1 MKEEMENSGS
11 NELSA
16 VIGALLDSLEDRSP
30 SAQTSILTALHSIS
44 HHSPSTLIHAAVYF
58 LELHRKLP
66 PAHTSAVL
74 RTMSETL
81 RDSSS
86 ALPEELA
93 NSVAELSVSHL
104 AQESEQEASELLVS
118 LSRLHCTQSMGGL
131 LIKFQPGLVPSPP
144 VIRAMGLIASCNPFG
159 MVPFIKL
166 TLSIVLPLLPQIHED
181 THKFAFCF
189 LLGKFGE
196 AINDYIMNLDEAPDP
211 AISKDVFTEEM
222 SKSFDVLTN
231 NWMKISRNIKIL
243 EAAVSA
249 LCPILTLLPEEN
261 GGQRAAKLTP
271 MLLQLCKY
279 PNCRLPVTRCLAI
292 LLNNT
297 LEESRELLRPFL
309 EQLQT
314 ILFDLV
320 NVTPFEAFR
329 DALLTHYE
337 VLQCFRSLVILYPE
351 EGLDRILQHLKNPSG
366 NYRARSLVVLR
377 HLINTLPADDD
388 ASLQR
393 IALSLQN
400 SLSEGNAKQ
409 MVGAIVALAA
419 HPTLPLLPSQRAAFI
434 KYIVLRCGISNE
446 EPQAYEEALFLLA
459 TTVEGAEIWLWSALL
474 RSLLDPTFTAS
485 AVPILRSLSA
495 LAVKIIRADTG
506 NTFKEFSGTKILA
519 KCLELCGEEK
529 NRLAVVIFLRSS
541 APLLGHQ
548 LKPEWDGRL
557 LDISRLLEDEEK
569 PQNHQTK
576 LMIWEEQMVEFL
588 EKSVELKGN
597 DWAVQLSKELMLECS
612 PKVAQYLAA
621 VTDDPEHFTMLIHSA
636 RSHPFVDEYPRSVG
650 IGSKRHLALILSL
663 MEAACEVEDSRKHP
677 TRLLGLVRDSKA
689 AASAEASKASLLR
702 CYAEI
707 CKRSDSQILFPHIE
721 RHILP
726 WVVKHLND
734 SRETTTKEAGLITLE
749 QIGGAVHPNR
759 LANSTGLKARA
770 SCLASLLNH
779 LQSHSGY
786 RPLQL
791 YPNILNAMLSLL
803 RVPPALTPEERSVL
817 LGTVLD
823 KVIGASSEVDLI
835 LQVDGIQRVVDGLGI
850 ICGEVIGDSADALAE
865 LVDVLIPW
873 MQSKAAVERRT
884 TLIVLRYSLRSYHDA
899 LKYTYPGGKLEPGR
913 LLGRILSWSADS
925 ERALRPA
932 VVDCVALALGINARH
947 RSTIP
952 DNNLTQDL
960 SDSKKILLSD
970 DTNTLYE
977 GVKALAT
984 AACER
989 ISSGEVPSLA
999 EGLIEGLLFRGDS
1012 VAAGVSLIQL
1022 FKIRGADIPRSDL
1035 YLVDNIITQMRQ
1047 MENSSCR
1054 QTSAEAIKV
1063 LTIHHPEEVLE
1074 HLLHQPLPLDRGTE
1088 ECWRRLGSDDFGPRT
1103 LDFLL
1108 NRLENN
1114 QLLAESAVNKEGK
1127 QSTMASTAAF
1137 PALAAIVALRHL
1149 LQSSNAEELI
1159 EKRLAELLAILLRYL
1174 AGWLHVDAPI
1184 SVVSTKFGFVPNREA
1199 CRLDPHGEVYSV
1211 LTNVLTVVNIHV
1223 ASSLLNEVSTAS
1235 ESQADENLVSTVRS
1249 VIRCLGSKN
1258 EVLVNVAQTL
1268 GKMITSQ
1275 IPAQRAVAVAFY
1287 AELIGRVDCGEVWM
1301 DAIINTLH
1309 EAKADSCGLVRKLA
1323 TIGLTRIAYLEP
1335 RQVDEYFENCT
1346 GALLDGLEEPSS
1358 GDGASDV
1365 VLESLR
1371 GLSLLLSLKTEKPV
1385 SPRVVLA
1392 LKPFVE
1398 KDNWEMR
1405 LAAISAL
1412 GALARGWIKSV
1423 KGPDDDV
1430 SDHLLGCL
1438 PCLTIK
1444 IGDNNSLVA
1453 KAARET
1459 LFEAANLLQ
1468 NDSLS
1473 QVLRS
1478 HVAPGVALNVEGFL
1492 KDLVVCLIKE
1502 LPQRAEEL
1510 RNAVARGYSRSE
1522 VASTRATAV
1531 IVLGLFGTPRAE
1543 DVQRMLQLLRD
1554 KEGEVRAKAAEALA
1568 VAFTS

>member
-1 MKEEMENSGS
+1 MKEDMESSGS
-11 NELSA
+11 DELSA

-30 SAQTSILTALHSIS
+30 AAQSSILSALRSIS

-66 PAHTSAVL
+66 QVHTSSVL

-86 ALPEELA
+86 PLA
-93 NSVAELSVSHL
+93 EDLATSVAELSVSHL
-104 AQESEQEASELLVS
+104 TQESEQESSELLVS

-131 LIKFQPGLVPSPP
+131 LSKFQPSLIPPPP
-144 VIRAMGLIASCNPFG
+144 VVRAMGLIASCNPFG

-166 TLSIVLPLLPQIHED
+166 TLSIVLPLLPQVHED
-181 THKFAFCF
+181 TQKLAFCF
-189 LLGKFGE
+189 LLGKFAE

-211 AISKDVFTEEM
+211 AISKDSFTEEM
-222 SKSFDVLTN
+222 SKSFDILTN
-231 NWMKISRNIKIL
+231 NWMKTSRNVKLL
-243 EAAVSA
+243 EASVSA
-249 LCPILTLLPEEN
+249 LCPILSLLPEQN
-261 GGQRAAKLTP
+261 CGQRAVKLIP

-279 PNCRLPVTRCLAI
+279 PNCRLAGARAIAI

-297 LEESRELLRPFL
+297 LEENREALRPFL

-337 VLQCFRSLVILYPE
+337 VLQCFRSLVVLYPE

-366 NYRARSLVVLR
+366 TYRARSLVVLR
-377 HLINTLPADDD
+377 HLINTLPSDDD

-400 SLSEGNAKQ
+400 SLSDGNAKQ

-419 HPTLPLLPSQRAAFI
+419 HQTLPLLPSQRATFI
-434 KYIVLRCGISNE
+434 RYLVIRCGASSE

-459 TTVEGAEIWLWSALL
+459 TTVDGAETWLWPALL
-474 RSLLDPTFTAS
+474 RSLLDSTFSAS

-495 LAVKIIRADTG
+495 LAVKIIRADSG
-506 NTFKEFSGTKILA
+506 NPFKEFSGTKILA
-519 KCLELCGEEK
+519 KCLELCGDEK

-557 LDISRLLEDEEK
+557 LDISRLLEDEEG

-576 LMIWEEQMVEFL
+576 LIIWEEQMVEFL
-588 EKSVELKGN
+588 EKSVDLEGKE
-597 DWAVQLSKELMLECS
+597 WASKLSKELILECS
-612 PKVAQYLAA
+612 PKVAAYLAA
-621 VTDDPEHFTMLIHSA
+621 VTEEPEHLTLLIHSA
-636 RSHPFVDEYPRSVG
+636 RSQPFVDEYPRSIG
-650 IGSKRHLALILSL
+650 IASKRHLSVILSL

-689 AASAEASKASLLR
+689 AASAEASKAALLR

-707 CKRSDSQILFPHIE
+707 SKRSDSLILFPHIE

-726 WVVKHLND
+726 WIIKHLND
-734 SRETTTKEAGLITLE
+734 SRETTTKEAGLIALE
-749 QIGGAVHPNR
+749 QVGGAVHPNR
-759 LANSTGLKARA
+759 LANSSGLKARA
-770 SCLASLLNH
+770 SCLASLLNL

-786 RPLQL
+786 RPLQI
-791 YPNILNAMLSLL
+791 YPNLLDAMISLL
-803 RVPPALTPEERSVL
+803 RIPPALNPEERFVL
-817 LGTVLD
+817 LSTILD
-823 KVIGASSEVDLI
+823 KVIGASCEVDLI
-835 LQVDGIQRVVDGLGI
+835 LQVEGMQRVVDGLGV

-873 MQSKAAVERRT
+873 MQSKSAIERRM
-884 TLIVLRYSLRSYHDA
+884 TLLVLRYSLRSYHDS

-913 LLGRILSWSADS
+913 LLGRILSWSADG
-925 ERALRPA
+925 EKVLRPL

-947 RSTIP
+947 RSTLP
-952 DNNLTQDL
+952 DNNLNQDL
-960 SDSKKILLSD
+960 TDSKKILTSGD
-970 DTNTLYE
+970 DNTLYE
-977 GVKALAT
+977 GVRTLAT

-999 EGLIEGLLFRGDS
+999 EGLIEGLLFRGES

-1022 FKIRGADIPRSDL
+1022 FKTRGADIPRSDL

-1054 QTSAEAIKV
+1054 QTSAEAIKI
-1063 LTIHHPEEVLE
+1063 LTIHHPEEVFE

-1088 ECWRRLGSDDFGPRT
+1088 ECWKKLGVDDFGIRT

-1114 QLLAESAVNKEGK
+1114 QLLAESAVSKDGRHSSMNF
-1127 QSTMASTAAF
+1127 TASF
-1137 PALAAIVALRHL
+1137 PSLAAVVALRHL
-1149 LQSSNAEELI
+1149 LQCPNAEELI
-1159 EKRLAELLAILLRYL
+1159 EKRLAVILSVLLKYL
-1174 AGWLHVDAPI
+1174 AGWLHVDAPV
-1184 SVVSTKFGFVPNREA
+1184 SVISTKFGFVPNREA
-1199 CRLDPHGEVYSV
+1199 CKLDPHGEVYSV

-1249 VIRCLGSKN
+1249 VIRCLGNKN
-1258 EVLVNVAQTL
+1258 ELLANIAQTL
-1268 GKMITSQ
+1268 GKMITSP
-1275 IPAQRAVAVAFY
+1275 ISAQRAVAAAFY
-1287 AELIGRVDCGEVWM
+1287 AELIGRVDCGEVWL

-1309 EAKADSCGLVRKLA
+1309 EAKADSSGLVRKLA
-1323 TIGLTRIAYLEP
+1323 TIGLTRIAYLEQ
-1335 RQVDEYFENCT
+1335 RQVDEYFDNCT
-1346 GALLDGLEEPSS
+1346 GALLEGLEEPSS
-1358 GDGASDV
+1358 GEGGHDV

-1371 GLSLLLSLKTEKPV
+1371 GLSLLLGMRTEKPV

-1398 KDNWEMR
+1398 KENWEIR

-1412 GALARGWIKSV
+1412 GALVRGWIKSIRD
-1423 KGPDDDV
+1423 PDDDV

-1444 IGDNNSLVA
+1444 IEDNNSLVA

-1468 NDSLS
+1468 SEGLA
-1473 QVLRS
+1473 QVLRG
-1478 HVAPGVALNVEGFL
+1478 HLAPGVQVNVEGFL
-1492 KDLVVCLIKE
+1492 KDLVACLMGE

-1510 RNAVARGYSRSE
+1510 RNAVVRGYSRSE
-1522 VASTRATAV
+1522 VHFTRATAV
-1531 IVLGLFGTPRAE
+1531 LILGLFGKPRAE

-1554 KEGEVRAKAAEALA
+1554 KEGEVRARAAEALA
-1568 VAFTS
+1568 LGFTS